1 MLNVKLWL
9 AAFIDAG
16 FMFVLECCVGGLLCI
31 CMGKVLQL
39 VMFDGCGCNFAEV
52 CLLVNFE
59 PVWILA
65 D

>member
-39 VMFDGCGCNFAEV
+39 VMFDGCGLALQKFV
-52 CLLVNFE
+52 C
-59 PVWILA
+59 W
-65 D
+65 